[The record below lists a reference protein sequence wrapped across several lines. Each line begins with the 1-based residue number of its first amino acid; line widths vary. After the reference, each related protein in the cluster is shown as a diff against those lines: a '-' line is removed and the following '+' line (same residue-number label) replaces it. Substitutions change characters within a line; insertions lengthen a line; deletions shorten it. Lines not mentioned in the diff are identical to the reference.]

1 MKPTPNLL
9 DVAGSVDNLLVI
21 ALLASHLN
29 LWVLETFCP
38 CEKIG

>member
-9 DVAGSVDNLLVI
+9 DVAASADNLLVI

-29 LWVLETFCP
+29 LRVLETFCP